1 MGLHILL
8 GLGIW
13 DVRKFPGGF
22 DASPVPQFRVAQEP
36 WGGGGG
42 CLERGVVARSGG
54 PVGRT
59 ETLEA
64 LGEDWRREA
73 ARCGGGAVVTEK
85 RG

>member
-1 MGLHILL
+1 M
-8 GLGIW
+8 
-13 DVRKFPGGF
+13 
-22 DASPVPQFRVAQEP
+22 
-36 WGGGGG
+36 
-42 CLERGVVARSGG
+42 ERGVVARSGG

>member
-1 MGLHILL
+1 MH
-8 GLGIW
+8 
-13 DVRKFPGGF
+13 
-22 DASPVPQFRVAQEP
+22 PQCLSLEWHRSHGVV
-36 WGGGGG
+36 GGG